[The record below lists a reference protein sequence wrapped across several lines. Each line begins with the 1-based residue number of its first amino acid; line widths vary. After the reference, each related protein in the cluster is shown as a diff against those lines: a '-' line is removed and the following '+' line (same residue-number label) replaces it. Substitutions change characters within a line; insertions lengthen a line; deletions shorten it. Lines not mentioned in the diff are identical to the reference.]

1 MPKEITLKEQE
12 CIKNKDKNTAKVEV
26 KIRC

>member
-1 MPKEITLKEQE
+1 MPKEIMLNEQE
-12 CIKNKDKNTAKVEV
+12 CIKEKDKKTAKVEV